1 LKLRALQR
9 KVGSASI
16 HVWPPRVWASSYKAG
31 DKFAVGDVGVLT
43 GVKRRDNRLS
53 LTMRYDDREHT
64 GGLEWDPPP
73 ALADVER
80 VLKSNLGREIK
91 TLGELDV

>member
-1 LKLRALQR
+1 MML
-9 KVGSASI
+9 
-16 HVWPPRVWASSYKAG
+16 
-31 DKFAVGDVGVLT
+31 
-43 GVKRRDNRLS
+43 
-53 LTMRYDDREHT
+53 YDDREHN

-73 ALADVER
+73 TLADVER